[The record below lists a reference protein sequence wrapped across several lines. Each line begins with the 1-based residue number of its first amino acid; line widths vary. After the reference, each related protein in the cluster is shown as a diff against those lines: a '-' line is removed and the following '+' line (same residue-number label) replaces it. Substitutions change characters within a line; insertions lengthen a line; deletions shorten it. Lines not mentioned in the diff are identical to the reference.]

1 MSKFNFNNYCRQ
13 LKSIIAILDY
23 LRAKKLLS
31 GNLCSIFAVGL
42 NYKTAMGKYDFNTI
56 IDRSHSD
63 AIKYCELNKWFDADN
78 LLPMWIADMDFCVCP
93 EITEALQRRI
103 SHRIYG
109 YASTPDEFFPTI
121 ADWLRRRHGFETSP
135 EEMTYIPGIVKGI
148 GFVINRFCKPGDKIV
163 IQPPVYHPFR
173 RLIEGNGCK
182 ALDNPLLRLEDT
194 YEMDLDGLEEI
205 IRREHP
211 RMMILCNPHNPIGIQ
226 WSRETLARVADI
238 CAEEGVIV
246 VSDEIHGDLMLGGMP
261 HIPYLSVSDN
271 ARRTGIMLGAPSKTF
286 NVPGLVSSWCVIKD
300 EAMRRNFF
308 EWLECNEFNAPTCFA
323 TIGTIAAYNHGE
335 EWLGEALGYIQDNI
349 DYVADELDRISSGR
363 IRVYR
368 PQASFLIWLDCR
380 GLGLS
385 HEQLTDFF
393 VKDAKLAL
401 NDGAMFGAEG
411 TGFMR
416 MNVATPR
423 CVIDESLRRIA
434 HALEH
439 CPEKA
444 TV

>member
-1 MSKFNFNNYCRQ
+1 
-13 LKSIIAILDY
+13 
-23 LRAKKLLS
+23 
-31 GNLCSIFAVGL
+31 
-42 NYKTAMGKYDFNTI
+42 MGKYDFNSV

-93 EITEALQRRI
+93 EITEALQHRI

-109 YASTPDEFFPTI
+109 YASTPGEFFPTI
-121 ADWLRRRHGFETSP
+121 ADWLKRRHGFDTTP

-163 IQPPVYHPFR
+163 IQPPVYHPFK
-173 RLIEGNGCK
+173 RLVECNGCVV
-182 ALDNPLLRLEDT
+182 LNNPLLRHEDS

-238 CAEEGVIV
+238 CAAEGVIV
-246 VSDEIHGDLMLGGMP
+246 VSDEIHGDLMLGGRP

-300 EAMRRNFF
+300 ETMRRKFF
-308 EWLECNEFNAPTCFA
+308 EWMENNEFNAPTCFA

-335 EWLGEALGYIQDNI
+335 EWLAEALDYIQDNI
-349 DYVADELDRISSGR
+349 DYACRELDRISGGR

-380 GLGLS
+380 GLGLD
-385 HEQLTDFF
+385 HEHLNRFF
-393 VKDAKLAL
+393 VKEAKLAL

-411 TGFMR
+411 EGFMR

-423 CVIDESLRRIA
+423 SVIDESLRRIEG
-434 HALEH
+434 ALKH
-439 CPEKA
+439 IKA
-444 TV
+444 TAEA

>member
-1 MSKFNFNNYCRQ
+1 
-13 LKSIIAILDY
+13 
-23 LRAKKLLS
+23 
-31 GNLCSIFAVGL
+31 
-42 NYKTAMGKYDFNTI
+42 MGKYNFNSI

-63 AIKYCELNKWFDADN
+63 AIKYCELNKWFDSDN
-78 LLPMWIADMDFCVCP
+78 LLPMWIADMDFTVCP

-109 YASTPDEFFPTI
+109 YASVPDEFFPTI
-121 ADWLRRRHGFETSP
+121 AEWLKRRHDFSTSP

-173 RLIEGNGCK
+173 RLVESNDCIVVN
-182 ALDNPLLRLEDT
+182 NPLIRRDDR
-194 YEMDLDGLEEI
+194 YEMDLDGLEDI
-205 IRREHP
+205 VRREHP

-238 CAEEGVIV
+238 CAAAGVIV
-246 VSDEIHGDLMLGGMP
+246 VSDEIHGDLMLDGKP

-300 EAMRRNFF
+300 KEMRHTFF
-308 EWLECNEFNAPTCFA
+308 SWLENNEFNAPTCFA
-323 TIGTIAAYNHGE
+323 TIGTIAAYHYGE
-335 EWLGEALGYIQDNI
+335 EWLTEALEYISDNI
-349 DYVADELDRISSGR
+349 NHVSRAIERISRGR

-380 GLGLS
+380 GLGMS
-385 HEQLTDFF
+385 HDELKEFF
-393 VKDAKLAL
+393 VKEAKLAL
-401 NDGAMFGAEG
+401 NDGAMFGTEG
-411 TGFMR
+411 EGFMR

-423 CVIDESLRRIA
+423 SVIDDSLRRIA
-434 HALEH
+434 SALERH
-439 CPEKA
+439 PLGDGE
-444 TV
+444 